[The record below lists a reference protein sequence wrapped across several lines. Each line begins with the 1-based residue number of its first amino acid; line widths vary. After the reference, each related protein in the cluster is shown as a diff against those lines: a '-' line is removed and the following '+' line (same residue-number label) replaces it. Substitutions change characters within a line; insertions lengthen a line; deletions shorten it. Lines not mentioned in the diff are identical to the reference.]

1 MTNCPICNKQF
12 SRSDNLARHI
22 KSFHQS
28 SEAGSYTHKSDN
40 VDAPSDSDTQNTD
53 NDITSTSDIESDEEH
68 NTKPPKRRR
77 KAQDNGDTHS
87 QVSVNNGTS
96 QSSSDTEITSQS
108 SLDSENSDL
117 ITASEIKRLRTEVA
131 WAEIGERTL
140 TQNQLMNL
148 VKELEDSEYDEID
161 GNDVISEQGINFLR
175 EMLKSADGNGL
186 YLSRLLYFII
196 IKQLS
201 PFTDDVINE
210 DRNDS
215 QLPLLTSQLQ
225 LYSSQLP
232 LRRASYNKIDIEPE
246 SMSSSIDDTSQ
257 SSRSS
262 QSSNTSDPP
271 NPNIE
276 LVSPNEIKRLLAE
289 ITWADIGERTLT
301 QNQLTG
307 LVRDLSVLPSD
318 SDAIDDETEIT
329 DGDAISDQAIVF
341 LREMLKSAEGNHL
354 QLSRQLYFNIIQEL
368 Y

>member
-108 SLDSENSDL
+108 SLNSENSDL

-175 EMLKSADGNGL
+175 EMLK
-186 YLSRLLYFII
+186 
-196 IKQLS
+196 
-201 PFTDDVINE
+201 
-210 DRNDS
+210 
-215 QLPLLTSQLQ
+215 
-225 LYSSQLP
+225 
-232 LRRASYNKIDIEPE
+232 
-246 SMSSSIDDTSQ
+246 
-257 SSRSS
+257 
-262 QSSNTSDPP
+262 
-271 NPNIE
+271 
-276 LVSPNEIKRLLAE
+276 
-289 ITWADIGERTLT
+289 
-301 QNQLTG
+301 
-307 LVRDLSVLPSD
+307 
-318 SDAIDDETEIT
+318 
-329 DGDAISDQAIVF
+329 
-341 LREMLKSAEGNHL
+341 
-354 QLSRQLYFNIIQEL
+354 
-368 Y
+368 